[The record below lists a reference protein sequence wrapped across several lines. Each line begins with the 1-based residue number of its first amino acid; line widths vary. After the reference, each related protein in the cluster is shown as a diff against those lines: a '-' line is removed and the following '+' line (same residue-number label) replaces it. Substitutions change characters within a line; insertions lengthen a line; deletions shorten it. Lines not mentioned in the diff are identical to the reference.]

1 MLLRDVLKISLA
13 SLTRN
18 KSRAALTMLGIII
31 GIASVILMMSVGK
44 AAEGFIMSQVASFG
58 SDMLIIRSGSGDGKQ
73 SSGPPTS
80 VVKQTLTVKDYKRL
94 KQQGWVRLASA
105 NLFNNLNVEYLSESI
120 RSQIAGAAET
130 GLAMYN
136 AEVDRGNFFSL
147 EDVDARAN
155 VVVLGMDLAKDLFG
169 EEDPLGKTIKISKR
183 SYKVIGVLKPAG
195 TRFFTN
201 LDRQAYIPY
210 TTMMEEFNMERI
222 QFINVKTGSVATNEA
237 KERIRVILREL
248 HRIDNPTG
256 DLSKDDF
263 FIGSQEDTAERAG
276 AIGTILA
283 VLLSSIAAISLIVGG
298 VGIMNIMYVTVTE
311 RTREIGLRKAIGA
324 LYRDILRQFLY
335 EALLLSVFAG
345 ILGVASGV
353 GISWLGLKALAS
365 YQQGW
370 AFSMPWSGIGMG
382 FGVSVA
388 IGIIFGY
395 FPARK
400 AAKLNPIEA
409 LRYE

>member
-1 MLLRDVLKISLA
+1 MLLRDVIRISLA

-31 GIASVILMMSVGK
+31 GIASVILMMSVGN
-44 AAEGFIMSQVASFG
+44 AAEDFIMSQVASFG
-58 SDMLIIRSGSGDGKQ
+58 SDMLIIRSGAGDGKQ
-73 SSGPPTS
+73 SAGPPTS
-80 VVKQTLTVKDYKRL
+80 VVKQTLTIKDYKRL
-94 KQQGWVRLASA
+94 KQQGWIRLASA
-105 NLFNNLNVEYLSESI
+105 NLFNSANVEYSSETI
-120 RSQIAGAAET
+120 RSQIAGTAET
-130 GLAMYN
+130 GLVMYN
-136 AEVDRGNFFSL
+136 AEIDRGFFFSL
-147 EDVDARAN
+147 EDVDAKSHVA
-155 VVVLGMDLAKDLFG
+155 VLGVDLAKDLFG
-169 EEDPLGKTIKISKR
+169 EEEPLGKTIKIAKR
-183 SYKVIGVLKPAG
+183 TYKVIGILKPAG

-210 TTMMEEFNMERI
+210 TTMMEELNLERI
-222 QFINVKTGSVATNEA
+222 QFINVMTGSVATNEA

-248 HRIDNPTG
+248 HNIDNPTG

-263 FIGSQEDTAERAG
+263 FIGSQEDAAQRAG
-276 AIGTILA
+276 AIGTILQ

-324 LYRDILRQFLY
+324 KYQDILRQFLY

-345 ILGVASGV
+345 LIGVASGV
-353 GISWLGLKALAS
+353 GMSWLGLQALAA

-370 AFSMPWSGIGMG
+370 TFAVPWSGIGLG

-388 IGIIFGY
+388 IGIVFGY

-400 AAKLNPIEA
+400 AAKLKPIEA

>member
-1 MLLRDVLKISLA
+1 MLLRDVIKISMA

-31 GIASVILMMSVGK
+31 GISSVILMMSVGN
-44 AAEGFIMSQVASFG
+44 AAESFIMSQVASFG

-105 NLFNNLNVEYLSESI
+105 NLFNNVNVEYSSETI

-136 AEVDRGNFFSL
+136 AEIDRGTFFAL
-147 EDVDARAN
+147 EDVDAKAH
-155 VVVLGMDLAKDLFG
+155 VAVLGVDLAKDLFG
-169 EEDPLGKTIKISKR
+169 EEDPLGKSIKISKR

-210 TTMMEEFNMERI
+210 TTMMEEFNMEHI

-237 KERIRVILREL
+237 KDRIRVILRDL

-276 AIGTILA
+276 AIGSILGI
-283 VLLSSIAAISLIVGG
+283 LLSSIAAISLIVGG

-324 LYRDILRQFLY
+324 LYGDILRQFLY
-335 EALLLSVFAG
+335 EALLLSIFAG
-345 ILGVASGV
+345 LIGVAFGV
-353 GISWLGLKALAS
+353 GLSWIGLKGLAA

-370 AFSMPWSGIGMG
+370 TFSVPWSGVGMG

-400 AAKLNPIEA
+400 AAKLKPIEA

>member
-1 MLLRDVLKISLA
+1 MLLRDVIRISLA

-18 KSRAALTMLGIII
+18 KGRAALTMLGIVI
-31 GIASVILMMSVGK
+31 GIASVILMMSVGR
-44 AAEGFIMSQVASFG
+44 AAESFIMSQVASFG

-105 NLFNNLNVEYLSESI
+105 NLFNSANVEYLSESI
-120 RSQIAGAAET
+120 RSQIAGTAET

-136 AEVDRGNFFSL
+136 AEIGRGYFFSL
-147 EDVDARAN
+147 EDVDAKAH
-155 VVVLGMDLAKDLFG
+155 VTVLGVDLAKDLFG
-169 EEDPLGKTIKISKR
+169 EEEPLGKSIKIGKR
-183 SYKVIGVLKPAG
+183 SYKVIGILKQAG

-201 LDRQAYIPY
+201 LDRQAYVPY
-210 TTMMEEFNMERI
+210 TTMMDQFNLERI
-222 QFINVKTGSVATNEA
+222 QFINVMTGSVATDEA
-237 KERIRVILREL
+237 KERVSVILREL
-248 HRIDNPTG
+248 HNIDNPTG

-263 FIGSQEDTAERAG
+263 FIGSQEDAAQRAG
-276 AIGTILA
+276 AIGTILQ

-335 EALLLSVFAG
+335 EAMLLSFFAG
-345 ILGVASGV
+345 IIGVASGV
-353 GISWLGLKALAS
+353 GLSWLSLKALAA
-365 YQQGW
+365 YQAGW
-370 AFSMPWSGIGMG
+370 SFVVPWSGIGMG

-388 IGIIFGY
+388 IGIVFGY

>member
-1 MLLRDVLKISLA
+1 MLLRDVIKISMA

-31 GIASVILMMSVGK
+31 GISSVILMMSVGN
-44 AAEGFIMSQVASFG
+44 AAESFIMSQVASFG

-105 NLFNNLNVEYLSESI
+105 NLFNNVNVEYSSETI
-120 RSQIAGAAET
+120 RSQIAGVAEN
-130 GLAMYN
+130 GLVMYN
-136 AEVDRGNFFSL
+136 AEVDRGSFFTL
-147 EDVDARAN
+147 EDVDAKAN
-155 VVVLGMDLAKDLFG
+155 IAVLGMDLAKDLFG
-169 EEDPLGKTIKISKR
+169 EEDSLGKTIKISKR

-210 TTMMEEFNMERI
+210 TTMMEEFNMEHI

-237 KERIRVILREL
+237 KERVRVLLRDL

-276 AIGTILA
+276 AIGTILG

-324 LYRDILRQFLY
+324 LYGDILRQFLY

-345 ILGVASGV
+345 LIGVACGV
-353 GISWLGLKALAS
+353 GLSWIGLKGLAA

-370 AFSMPWSGIGMG
+370 TFSVPWSGVGMG

-400 AAKLNPIEA
+400 AAKLKPIEA

>member
-1 MLLRDVLKISLA
+1 MLLRDTLKICYA
-13 SLTRN
+13 SLVRN
-18 KSRAALTMLGIII
+18 KSRAALTMLGIVI
-31 GIASVILMMSVGK
+31 GIASVILMMAVGRG
-44 AAEGFIMSQVASFG
+44 AQTFIMSQVASFG
-58 SDMLIIRSGSGDGKQ
+58 SDMLIIRSGAGDGKQ

-80 VVKQTLTVKDYKRL
+80 IVKQVLTVKDYKRL
-94 KQQGWVRLASA
+94 RSQGWVRLASA
-105 NLFNNLNVEYLSESI
+105 NLFNSSNVEYLNESI
-120 RSQIAGAAET
+120 RSQISGTAET

-136 AEVDRGNFFSL
+136 AEVDRGSFFSL
-147 EDVDARAN
+147 DEVDAKAR
-155 VVVLGMDLAKDLFG
+155 VVVLGVDLAKDLFG

-183 SYKVIGVLKPAG
+183 SYRVIGILKPAG

-210 TTMMEEFNMERI
+210 TSLMEEFNVEHI
-222 QFINVKTGSVATNEA
+222 QFINLKTGSVATDEA
-237 KERIRVILREL
+237 KNRVRVLLREL
-248 HRIDNPTG
+248 HRIDNPEN

-263 FIGSQEDTAERAG
+263 FIGSQEDAAQRAG
-276 AIGTILA
+276 IIGTILQ

-324 LYRDILRQFLY
+324 GYIDILRQFLY
-335 EALLLSVFAG
+335 EAILISVFAG
-345 ILGVASGV
+345 LIGVSTGV
-353 GISWLGLKALAS
+353 GLSWLVLKGLAA

-370 AFSMPWSGIGMG
+370 SFEMPWMGMGLG

-388 IGIIFGY
+388 IGVIFGY